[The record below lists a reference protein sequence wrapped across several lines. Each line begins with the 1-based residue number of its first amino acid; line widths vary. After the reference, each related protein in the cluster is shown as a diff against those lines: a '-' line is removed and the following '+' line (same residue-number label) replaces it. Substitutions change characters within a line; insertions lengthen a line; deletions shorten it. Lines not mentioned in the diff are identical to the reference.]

1 MQRNV
6 MADKLPL
13 VSVVITVFN
22 GEKYLREAVESVLAQ
37 TYGSF
42 EVILID
48 DGSTDNSAAIAKNF
62 SSQLRYFYQEN
73 RGQGFAMNRAIELS
87 IGSFLAF
94 LDADDLWKEDKLLRQ
109 MAAFDDN
116 PDVDMVFGQVEQFY
130 SSELDENHRKRIRI
144 PARVMPGFFKG
155 CMLIKRDSFFRVG
168 AFDTRWKLGD
178 FIDWYLRATEEGLTS
193 IMLNEILLLRR
204 IHADNTG
211 IRERRLRPEFSRIL
225 KASLDRRRVKDN
237 VKRNY

>member
-1 MQRNV
+1 
-6 MADKLPL
+6 MADNLPL

-22 GEKYLREAVESVLAQ
+22 GEKYLREAIESVLTQ
-37 TYGSF
+37 SYRSF
-42 EVILID
+42 EVLLID
-48 DGSTDNSAAIAKNF
+48 DGSTDNSAAIAKSF

-94 LDADDLWKEDKLLRQ
+94 LDADDFWKEDKLLRQ
-109 MAAFDDN
+109 MTAFDDN

-130 SSELDENHRKRIRI
+130 SSELDENRRKRIRI

-155 CMLIKRDSFFRVG
+155 CMLVKRDSFFRVG

-178 FIDWYLRATEEGLTS
+178 FIDWYVRAMEEGLTS
-193 IMLNEILLLRR
+193 IMLDEVVLMRR
-204 IHADNTG
+204 IHANNTG
-211 IRERRLRPEFSRIL
+211 ISERRWRPDFARIL
-225 KASLDRRRVKDN
+225 KASLDRRRN
-237 VKRNY
+237 NHNAGRGT